1 MALVGALYILF
12 EKSII
17 PSSTTSDLAS
27 HTVDGTSRSILGVQ
41 TGLIV
46 LAMIVTRS
54 SSISLQAKRGLPLGN
69 QVLGWLVL
77 SRSPVGKVR
86 VHQHALTVEKL
97 HPSLFPFSI
106 ASNQTTITSTAS
118 S

>member
-1 MALVGALYILF
+1 MALAGVLYLLF

-17 PSSTTSDLAS
+17 SSSTASDLGS
-27 HTVDGTSRSILGVQ
+27 PTVDGISRSIIGVQ

-69 QVLGWLVL
+69 QIVGWLVL
-77 SRSPVGKVR
+77 SR
-86 VHQHALTVEKL
+86 
-97 HPSLFPFSI
+97 
-106 ASNQTTITSTAS
+106 
-118 S
+118 